1 MGWVFSYREMTL
13 NGITARASFSG
24 PDLGMEGWEMFPE
37 TLGLERD
44 CIVTSA
50 IPTSIRAGRVASKA
64 TYVPKEKLGFLLG
77 RFFYLSLLVF
87 YLVDHPDVINN
98 S

>member
-1 MGWVFSYREMTL
+1 
-13 NGITARASFSG
+13 
-24 PDLGMEGWEMFPE
+24 MFPE

-77 RFFYLSLLVF
+77 LFFFFSFLRYLSTLLT
-87 YLVDHPDVINN
+87 I